1 MRLLQR
7 FLSLSVVLSMVTA
20 LMLTLAVTGV
30 ASAAPSTSAARLSFS
45 NACGAV
51 SPGFARCFAIQ
62 RTGGS
67 TAQTQSLAVTPN
79 VTSCSNP
86 SSGYTPCDLQS
97 AYNVVNST
105 GGSGQTVAIVD
116 AFNDPNAEADLG
128 HYRSQFGLPACTTAN
143 GCFKKVNQSGV
154 QGSYPRS
161 NTGWSEEIS
170 LDLDMVSAFCPNCHI
185 LLVEA
190 TSNSNANLAA
200 SVDTAVRL

>member
-30 ASAAPSTSAARLSFS
+30 ASAAPPSFS

-62 RTGGS
+62 RTGGAS
-67 TAQTQSLAVTPN
+67 AAQTQSLAVSPN

-128 HYRSQFGLPACTTAN
+128 HYRSQFG
-143 GCFKKVNQSGV
+143 
-154 QGSYPRS
+154 
-161 NTGWSEEIS
+161 
-170 LDLDMVSAFCPNCHI
+170 
-185 LLVEA
+185 
-190 TSNSNANLAA
+190 
-200 SVDTAVRL
+200 